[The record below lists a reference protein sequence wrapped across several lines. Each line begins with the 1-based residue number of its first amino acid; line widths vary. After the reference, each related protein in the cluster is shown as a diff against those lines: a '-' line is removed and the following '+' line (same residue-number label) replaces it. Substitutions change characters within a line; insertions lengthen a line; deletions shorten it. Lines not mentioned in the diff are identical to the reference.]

1 MMLRERGYLSMKGGV
16 YTKEKCPV
24 CHGRFQHTE
33 KDLLCPTHQ
42 TKPNRYFI
50 HLYDKVLGRYV
61 NIYSDARGIPF
72 SSYEQ
77 ANRILTKIRAEI
89 DAGTYDSGRYVAQ
102 KLKPL
107 QFRNWATRW
116 FEDRKKDKEMSAI
129 SPSYLKELNRF
140 VRIFVDL
147 FGDTDIRDIGNRQ
160 IADFYRSLGPG
171 YSPKSQSNILGCLH
185 KIFRDAQDYG
195 DIGLVP
201 KFPKVD
207 IPERDFDVIDLDTQ
221 DQVINSIT
229 DLMDKAYLLFTA
241 RQMVRP
247 SETRALWWS
256 DLDFK
261 HGRVKI
267 QRHFSLQQVKPTTKS
282 KRIKILPLDAEV
294 RDTLMKLP
302 RHITCPFVFQ
312 KNGKCYS
319 ESYARK
325 LWNRTCAQLGVK
337 IIFYQGTRHSS
348 ITAAVARAGYDD
360 VQEFVGHTR
369 RDMTK
374 RYGKPNVDR
383 LKRVLRN
390 HD

>member
-1 MMLRERGYLSMKGGV
+1 MIGGV

-24 CHGRFQHTE
+24 CGRRFETIGDDLTCPKHHTRP
-33 KDLLCPTHQ
+33 KRC
-42 TKPNRYFI
+42 FI
-50 HLYDKVLGRYV
+50 HLYVKSLGKYI

-72 SSYEQ
+72 SSYEH
-77 ANRILTKIRAEI
+77 ALRVLTKIRTEH
-89 DAGTYDSGRYVAQ
+89 DEGTFNPTRYVAQ
-102 KLKPL
+102 QLKPL
-107 QFRNWATRW
+107 QFKNWAARW
-116 FEDRKKDKEMSAI
+116 LDGREKDKTMTAI
-129 SPSYLKELNRF
+129 SPSYFKELKRF
-140 VRIFVDL
+140 VRIFVDF

-160 IADFYRSLGPG
+160 IVDFYRSLGAG
-171 YSPKSQSNILGCLH
+171 YSAKSQSNVLSCLH
-185 KIFRDAQDYG
+185 KMLCDAQDYG

-207 IPERDFDVIDLDTQ
+207 IAERDFDIIDLDTQ
-221 DQVINSIT
+221 DEIINSVT
-229 DLMDKAYLLFTA
+229 DATDKTYLLFTA

-247 SETRALWWS
+247 SETRALYWS

-267 QRHFSLQQVKPTTKS
+267 HRHFSLQEIKPTTKS
-282 KRIKILPLDAEV
+282 KRIKILPLDGQV
-294 RDTLMKLP
+294 REALMKLP

-325 LWNRTCAQLGVK
+325 LWNKTCAKLGVK
-337 IIFYQGTRHSS
+337 ISLYQGTRHSS
-348 ITAAVARAGYDD
+348 ITAAVERAGYDD

-369 RDMTK
+369 REMTK

-383 LKRVLRN
+383 LKRVLR
-390 HD
+390 DDG